1 MAEMTNEDIIQ
12 LVKKKIVEKDEV
24 IRDQMRQIQ
33 ELESQILDL
42 QERLNAAEK
51 GGAAR
56 QQLISGITQILE
68 QE

>member
-1 MAEMTNEDIIQ
+1 MADMTNEELIQ
-12 LVKKKIVEKDEV
+12 LVKKKISEKDEV
-24 IRDQMRQIQ
+24 IHDQMRQIQ

-56 QQLISGITQILE
+56 SELVSGITQILE